1 MEQVSKL
8 SLHDRYPEL
17 GKGPVSVDPYISADY
32 FGKEKATIFKK
43 TWLHVGRVEEIPSA
57 GDYFVK
63 DLAACD
69 TSVIVVR
76 DKKGAI
82 HAMHNVCSHRM
93 NQIVYEPRGNTRKF
107 SCKFHGWAYD
117 LDGRLT
123 GVPDEDQFFD
133 LDKSQLGLSR
143 VSCEVWQGFIFIN
156 IDPNPALSLQEFMQ
170 PMYGSIEGYPFDKL
184 TTGFSWS
191 TVVNCNWKLALDAFQ
206 EAYHVAYVHGNSIAD
221 AIDTDDGGS
230 MPPLDALCGEYHR
243 RLSIA
248 GNPKSVYGNP
258 NAVTAGGEAAK
269 QALAESTGTKPI
281 AAAAL
286 RAGMGSATHR
296 FDKKDLPA
304 GMNWTGHDNWLF
316 DINVV
321 FPEFY
326 LSLRP
331 NYCQAYNFRPLSHD
345 KTLLEARVYY
355 PEMKTA
361 GGRFYLEYMKV
372 ALRDVLL
379 EDLSTLE
386 RTQSAVNSGIKKT
399 MVLQDQEL
407 LVRHSAYVID
417 KLVNGALR
425 GMNVSAAAP
434 VFEGVVA
441 SSPATTWAAAK

>member
-1 MEQVSKL
+1 MEPVYKSTL
-8 SLHDRYPEL
+8 TSRYPEL
-17 GKGPVSVDPYISADY
+17 GYGPVSVDPYISAAY
-32 FGKEKATIFKK
+32 YEKEKANVFKK
-43 TWLHVGRVEEIPSA
+43 TWLHVGRVEEIPAA

-63 DLAACD
+63 DLPACD
-69 TSVIVVR
+69 TSIIVVR
-76 DKKGAI
+76 DKKGHI
-82 HAMHNVCSHRM
+82 NAMHNVCSHRM
-93 NQIVYEPRGNTRKF
+93 NQIVYEPRGRTRKF

-117 LDGRLT
+117 LDGKLT
-123 GVPDEDQFFD
+123 GVPDEASFFD

-143 VSCEVWQGFIFIN
+143 VACDVWQGFIFIN
-156 IDPNPALSLQEFMQ
+156 IDPTPALSLAAFMQ

-184 TTGFSWS
+184 TTGFSWT

-206 EAYHVAYVHGNSIAD
+206 EAYHVAYVHGHSIAD

-230 MPPLDALCGEYHR
+230 MPPLDAQCGEFHR

-258 NAVTAGGEAAK
+258 NAVTAGGEAARE
-269 QALAESTGTKPI
+269 ALAASSLTKPI

-286 RAGMGSATHR
+286 RAGMGSSTHK
-296 FDKKDLPA
+296 FDKKDLPK

-331 NYCQAYNFRPLSHD
+331 NYCQAYNFRPISHD
-345 KTLLEARVYY
+345 KTMLEARVYY
-355 PEMKTA
+355 PEMTTA

-399 MVLQDQEL
+399 MVLQDQEV

-425 GMNVSAAAP
+425 GMGVTAEAP
-434 VFEGVVA
+434 VLQDVTMTAG
-441 SSPATTWAAAK
+441 AK